1 MFADGRAV
9 DMVSE
14 TTRNEVWQS
23 LLDVARL
30 IRYYDAYANRR
41 RLYHFILRGLLLF
54 AAAGGVANMLAV
66 LPDFVL
72 PAVSVA
78 IAVLVVVDFACNYAR
93 QAAVLHAIG
102 RECGKLEVEW
112 KNLWANMNAGSVG
125 DKKAM
130 SINQDL
136 ARQLLEVTSWAG
148 DADIREDRK
157 LNEKCAEDAYK
168 VMVEQYAG

>member
-1 MFADGRAV
+1 
-9 DMVSE
+9 MVSE

-66 LPDFVL
+66 FPDFVV
-72 PAVSVA
+72 PAVSAA

-112 KNLWANMNAGSVG
+112 KNLWANMNAGSVS

-130 SINQDL
+130 SINQEL
-136 ARQLLEVTSWAG
+136 ARQLLEATLWAG

-168 VMVEQYAG
+168 VMVEHYAG

>member
-1 MFADGRAV
+1 
-9 DMVSE
+9 MVSE

-41 RLYHFILRGLLLF
+41 RFYHFILRGLLLF
-54 AAAGGVANMLAV
+54 AAAGGVADMLAV
-66 LPDFVL
+66 LPDFVT

-112 KNLWANMNAGSVG
+112 KDLWTNMNAGGVS
-125 DKKAM
+125 DKRAM
-130 SINQDL
+130 SINREL
-136 ARQLLEVTSWAG
+136 ARQLLEATSWAG